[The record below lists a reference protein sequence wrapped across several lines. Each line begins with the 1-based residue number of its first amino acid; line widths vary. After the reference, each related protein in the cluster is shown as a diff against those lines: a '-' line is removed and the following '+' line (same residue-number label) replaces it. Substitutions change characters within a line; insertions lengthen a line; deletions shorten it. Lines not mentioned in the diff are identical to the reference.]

1 MITQHISVK
10 AAVSFRLQGQRP
22 YQEDSRWPDTDT
34 PPVDT
39 RTFIVCDG
47 VGGAAAGDVASATVC
62 RSMAQFMKG
71 VPETRPLTHI
81 DIRRA
86 VTRAYYDLE
95 EAAGEGARQ
104 MATTLT
110 LVHIHPGGV
119 TAIHAGDSRIYLFRP
134 GSGIIYRSNDHSLVN
149 TMVHRGLITPENA
162 EGHPQSNIIT
172 RSLSPAED
180 YDDRSPVTVREFSTP
195 CRGDII
201 LLCSD
206 GVLECIC
213 DEELERI
220 MLGKASLQ
228 DKCKRLKDICRV
240 SHDNATAMIVEIEGP
255 EEYVEE
261 IEEDAEESGTRT
273 KSISTSE
280 GITTDIA
287 PLHPRLSFIQRIKR
301 IFRR

>member
-1 MITQHISVK
+1 MIKQHISVK
-10 AAVSFRLQGQRP
+10 KAVSFQLQGQRP

-34 PPVDT
+34 PPYDA

-62 RSMAQFMKG
+62 RSMAEFMKG
-71 VPETRPLTHI
+71 LPAARPLNHT

-95 EAAGEGARQ
+95 EAAGEGSRQ

-110 LVHIHPGGV
+110 LVHIHAGGV
-119 TAIHAGDSRIYLFRP
+119 TAIHTGDSRIYVFRP

-180 YDDRSPVTVREFSTP
+180 YDDRSPVTVREFSSP
-195 CRGDII
+195 CNGDVI

-213 DEELERI
+213 DEELERM
-220 MLGKASLQ
+220 MLGNASLQ
-228 DKCKRLKDICRV
+228 DKCKRLRDICRV

-255 EEYVEE
+255 EEPDEE
-261 IEEDAEESGTRT
+261 IDQETEECGTRT
-273 KSISTSE
+273 KLIVISE
-280 GITTDIA
+280 GITTDIS
-287 PLHPRLSFIQRIKR
+287 PLPPRLSFLQRIRR
-301 IFRR
+301 IFSR